1 MFKRSGT
8 LGGIANNN
16 IKMKVLIVIK
26 RSVLERYSKSE
37 DKKVREFAK
46 KDKKINSMHEN
57 EQKSIEK
64 VFSKLKELGVKY
76 DYLFRDELKEIK
88 DVDLVIALG
97 GDGTFLDVSHF
108 IKDNTPLLGIN
119 SNPEVSIGFFCVS
132 TADNFSEYLDLKNKT
147 TVNRLKLT
155 LNGSELPTLVLND
168 LLIAHTNP
176 AATTLYEIDA
186 QFYKSSGLLVSTPAG
201 SSGWSY
207 QEGGNLLSL
216 DSNKF
221 IYVSRGLRKEE
232 FKVTD
237 KLTVKSL
244 TRKGM
249 LFIDGTHVSYPFTL
263 EDVLIIEQG
272 KPISIVGNLEKQRA
286 KFK

>member
-155 LNGSELPTLVLND
+155 L
-168 LLIAHTNP
+168 
-176 AATTLYEIDA
+176 
-186 QFYKSSGLLVSTPAG
+186 
-201 SSGWSY
+201 
-207 QEGGNLLSL
+207 
-216 DSNKF
+216 
-221 IYVSRGLRKEE
+221 
-232 FKVTD
+232 
-237 KLTVKSL
+237 
-244 TRKGM
+244 
-249 LFIDGTHVSYPFTL
+249 
-263 EDVLIIEQG
+263 
-272 KPISIVGNLEKQRA
+272 
-286 KFK
+286 